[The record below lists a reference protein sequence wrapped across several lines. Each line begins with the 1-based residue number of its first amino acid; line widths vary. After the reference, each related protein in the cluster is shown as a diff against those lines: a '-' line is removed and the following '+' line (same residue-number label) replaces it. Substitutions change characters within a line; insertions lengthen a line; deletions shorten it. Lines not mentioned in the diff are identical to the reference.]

1 MSRDDI
7 KGIFIIALLMG
18 LGVTAFVF
26 AYKLQPKS
34 YEVDKV
40 TKCLKNEPIPLKK
53 IVLIDKSD
61 KWSAANVE
69 KIDNWLSKIDENIP
83 MNSRL
88 NILSLSGSKDKDTE
102 LNKLFDQCSPGNEE
116 DCNALYEN
124 CRDIRAN
131 FINAFQDPLF
141 EITTMLSKA
150 GTAQTSPLFETMTSV
165 IDDIKSQRAE
175 IHIISDFMENGHKF
189 NFYKST
195 LPSVKNLIKEYPLPC
210 DAKITVYLHVIE
222 RRKHKMELITSV
234 KELWRDYF
242 LEQGIRVK
250 EVKRFFIAQ

>member
-7 KGIFIIALLMG
+7 KGIVIIGLLMI

-34 YEVDKV
+34 YEVDTV
-40 TKCLKNEPIPLKK
+40 TKCLKNEPIPLQK

-88 NILSLSGSKDKDTE
+88 NILSLSGSKDKKTK
-102 LNKLFDQCSPGNEE
+102 LNTLFDQCSPGNEE

-141 EITTMLSKA
+141 EMTTMLSKA
-150 GTAQTSPLFETMTSV
+150 GTAQTSPLFETLTSIV
-165 IDDIKSQRAE
+165 DEIKSQRAE

-189 NFYKST
+189 NFYKA
-195 LPSVKNLIKEYPLPC
+195 LPKVEELIKEYALPC

-222 RRKHKMELITSV
+222 RRKHKMERINAV
-234 KELWRDYF
+234 KELWRAYF

-250 EVKRFFIAQ
+250 EVKRFFIAE